1 MTEAR
6 VGPEG
11 EGCPVLR
18 LRAVTKAYPG
28 VLANH
33 DVDLDVYAGETH
45 VLLGENGAGKST
57 LMNIAYGLVT
67 PDAGSL
73 EIDGVVTDLGSPKD
87 AIRHGIAYVQQQF
100 SLVPILTVAEN
111 IALMLHSVGR
121 PLPVR
126 QAAERV
132 RRLVETY
139 GLDVTPHTR
148 AEALSVLEQQRVEL
162 LKALAVGPKVLLLDE
177 PTSVL
182 TPQEAAQ
189 LADLIRRLNA
199 EGIAVV
205 LITHKL
211 DSAMDLAHRIT
222 VLRRG
227 RVAGHVR
234 PSEVDVRILGELM
247 VGALQSPAAGT
258 DRRSPARQPADTL
271 LAVDNLD
278 VRNDHG
284 HPAVHGANL
293 RVRAGEIVGV
303 AGLLGSGQVEL
314 AEAIAGVRAS
324 SAGEIVLEGCQV
336 TRLSVRER
344 KQRGLVLI
352 PADRKRDGLVLDMSV
367 SDNLALNRAGT
378 GWRSLGP
385 LPPGRMEDAA
395 RKLVDAFDIRVPHV
409 RALARTLSGGN
420 AQKVVLARELS
431 SDPRLVI
438 MTFPTQGLDFSATN
452 FVWDSLRDLRN
463 RGAGILLIS
472 ADLDELLA
480 LSDTLVVMESGRV
493 SGPRPAHSATSEQLG
508 LLMGGVP
515 A

>member
-1 MTEAR
+1 MTATE
-6 VGPEG
+6 EG
-11 EGCPVLR
+11 NEGRPVLR
-18 LRAVTKAYPG
+18 VRGVTKAYPG
-28 VLANH
+28 VLANQ

-67 PDAGSL
+67 PDSGSL
-73 EIDGVVTDLGSPKD
+73 EIDGAVIELGSPKD

-111 IALMLHSVGR
+111 IALTLHSVGQS
-121 PLPVR
+121 LPIR
-126 QAAERV
+126 QVADRV
-132 RRLVETY
+132 RELVESY
-139 GLDVTPHTR
+139 GLVVAADAR
-148 AEALSVLEQQRVEL
+148 AEALSVVEQQRVEL
-162 LKALAVGPKVLLLDE
+162 LKALAMRPKVLLLDE

-182 TPQEAAQ
+182 TPQEAGH
-189 LADLIRRLNA
+189 LADLIRRVNA

-227 RVAGHVR
+227 RVVAQVR
-234 PSEVDVRILGELM
+234 PSEVDKRSLGELM
-247 VGALQSPAAGT
+247 VGSL
-258 DRRSPARQPADTL
+258 RSPAVDQDSSRSQAGEPGRTL
-271 LAVDNLD
+271 LAVEDLD
-278 VRNDHG
+278 VRDDQG
-284 HPAVHGANL
+284 HLVVHAANL

-314 AEAIAGVRAS
+314 AEAIAGIRRAA
-324 SAGEIVLEGCQV
+324 AGQVVLADSDI
-336 TRLSVRER
+336 TRAGVRER
-344 KQRGLVLI
+344 KRRGLVLI
-352 PADRKRDGLVLDMSV
+352 PADRKRDGLVLDLSV

-378 GWRSLGP
+378 DWRSLGLLAP
-385 LPPGRMEDAA
+385 RRLEEAA
-395 RKLVDAFDIRVPHV
+395 RALVGSFDIRVPDV
-409 RALARTLSGGN
+409 RTPARTLSGGN

-431 SDPRLVI
+431 SEPRLVI
-438 MTFPTQGLDFSATN
+438 MAFPTQGLDFAATD
-452 FVWDSLRDLRN
+452 FVWDTLRELRD

-472 ADLDELLA
+472 GDLDELLA
-480 LSDTLVVMESGRV
+480 LADTLVVMESGRV
-493 SGPRPAHSATSEQLG
+493 SSPRAAHTATAEQLG